1 VPLFD
6 ALSGTLT
13 GLCDDR
19 PPLVL
24 LHGLTFD
31 RRHWNPLL
39 RELQV
44 LEPGRLALA
53 LDLPG
58 HGASPAQDSYR
69 AADVATQVHS
79 AVTAAGLESPLVVGH
94 GVGAAV
100 ATAYAARYP
109 VHSVLNIDQR
119 LLPDNAIRRA
129 GPGLRGGHWRDEWD
143 GILAD
148 LGAGQLPASARTL
161 VSRAGRPRKEL
172 LLGYYD
178 ETLTEDDDAIRGER
192 GRDLHAIAGNRI
204 GYRWVTPSEPSVA
217 YRSWMTSH
225 LPRVDVTVLPD
236 SHFPHLAQPA
246 DIARLV
252 AAR

>member
-1 VPLFD
+1 MPLFD

-13 GLCDDR
+13 GLPDDR

-31 RRHWNPLL
+31 RRHWGPLL

-44 LEPGRLALA
+44 LEPARLALA

-58 HGASPAQDSYR
+58 HGASPVQDSYR
-69 AADVATQVHS
+69 AADVATQVHC
-79 AVTAAGLESPLVVGH
+79 AVTAAGLPAPAIVGH

-109 VHSVLNIDQR
+109 VHSVLNIDQA
-119 LLPDNAIRRA
+119 LLPDNAIRDA
-129 GPGLRGGHWRDEWD
+129 GPGLRGGHWRDAWD
-143 GILAD
+143 GILAG
-148 LGAGQLPASARTL
+148 LGAQRLPAPARSL

-178 ETLTEDDDAIRGER
+178 EALTEDDDAIRGER
-192 GRDLHAIAGNRI
+192 GRDLHAIAGNGV
-204 GYRWVTPSEPSVA
+204 GYRWVTASEPPVA
-217 YRSWMTSH
+217 YRKWMTSH
-225 LPRVDVTVLPD
+225 LPRVDVMVLPD
-236 SHFPHLAQPA
+236 SHFPHLARPA